1 MRWPTCC
8 IQENKDRNIG
18 GPRPKN
24 DGGVADVL
32 HPGEQGSKLCAAG
45 CERLDRTRRRAASRR
60 TRIETRAGVGVRR
73 AGPERRR
80 AASRRTRIETHR
92 RRPGP
97 RHSRADVLHPG
108 EQGSKQEC
116 KLKLRDKKG
125 ADVLHPGEQGS
136 KPVQWIERGRE
147 GESRRAASRR
157 TRIETSE
164 RWSRPGLAGPT

>member
-1 MRWPTCC
+1 LT
-8 IQENKDRNIG
+8 
-18 GPRPKN
+18 
-24 DGGVADVL
+24 V
-32 HPGEQGSKLCAAG
+32 
-45 CERLDRTRRRAASRR
+45 RTNG
-60 TRIETRAGVGVRR
+60 I
-73 AGPERRR
+73 
-80 AASRRTRIETHR
+80 
-92 RRPGP
+92 
-97 RHSRADVLHPG
+97 ADVLHPG

-164 RWSRPGLAGPT
+164 RWSRPGLAGPTCCIQENKDRN

>member
-1 MRWPTCC
+1 IRWPTCC

-32 HPGEQGSKLCAAG
+32 HRGEQGSKLCAAG

-60 TRIETRAGVGVRR
+60 TRIETRAGVAVRR

-80 AASRRTRIETHR
+80 AASRRTRIETTR

-97 RHSRADVLHPG
+97 RHSRADVLHPGEQGSTQVGWLTVRTNGIADVLHPG

-125 ADVLHPGEQGS
+125 ADVLHPGEQ
-136 KPVQWIERGRE
+136 
-147 GESRRAASRR
+147 
-157 TRIETSE
+157 
-164 RWSRPGLAGPT
+164 